1 MLRASAALLLMT
13 ALLWPDSARADDMDI
28 ALSRLRIEGAPG
40 SFQADNDS
48 FARLASQLGFALAA
62 PNLAPA
68 RTTGYRGFYIG
79 FETSVAGIDN
89 GADYWSRGTEGDAL
103 STDSNRFVASA
114 LTSSRLALRK
124 GLPYGLELGV
134 SLGRFYNTDTWIW
147 GGELRIALLEG
158 FREGAMGF
166 IPDLAVRGAVRTLTG
181 DSELHITV
189 PSFDIIAS
197 KPIVLGGAVVF
208 TPIVAAQLM
217 WILAD
222 SELVDLTPNIDAFA
236 QCGVSPERPP
246 AMSTSNVVCTNGPG
260 SERDLNNNVVFND
273 VRAFRAR
280 MSIGAEI
287 RYRVFTLNAAI
298 HWDLKAPGEID
309 PDVPDDLPRQW
320 DFAVGLGATY

>member
-1 MLRASAALLLMT
+1 MS
-13 ALLWPDSARADDMDI
+13 I
-28 ALSRLRIEGAPG
+28 ALSRLRVEGGTPG
-40 SFQADNDS
+40 SFSPNNDA
-48 FARLASQLGFALAA
+48 FVRLVSQLGFALAA

-89 GADYWSRGTEGDAL
+89 GADYWGLGTEGDAM
-103 STDSNRFVASA
+103 STGRNRFVSST

-134 SLGRFYNTDTWIW
+134 SLGRFYNTDSWIW

-181 DSELHITV
+181 ESEMHITV
-189 PSFDIIAS
+189 PSLDFIAS

-208 TPIVAAQLM
+208 TPIIAAQLM
-217 WILAD
+217 WIVAD
-222 SELVDLTPNIDAFA
+222 SELVDLTPDRNAFA
-236 QCGVSPERPP
+236 ECGVSPAQPP
-246 AMSTSNVVCTNGPG
+246 QMANSNILCTNGPG
-260 SERDLNNNVVFND
+260 SEQDLNNNAVFND

-298 HWDLKAPGEID
+298 HWDLKAPGDID
-309 PDVPDDLPRQW
+309 ADVPDDLPRQW